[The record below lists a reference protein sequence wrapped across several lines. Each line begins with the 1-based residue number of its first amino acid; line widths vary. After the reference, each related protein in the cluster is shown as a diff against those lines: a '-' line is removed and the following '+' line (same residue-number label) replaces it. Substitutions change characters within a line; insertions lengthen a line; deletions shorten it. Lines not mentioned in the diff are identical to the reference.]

1 MVRGTRSP
9 LLCAICLLHFSW
21 FIPRENYV
29 GQPSRWDVT
38 DPGFLVT
45 VLHVMVLLGAAIL
58 VAGAF
63 FSRGLFFGMLSG
75 VLLAILFYAA
85 TLQAGRIFL
94 RSRRYVLVMAWLL
107 GSQVLLWAGMAILIA
122 VLRVN
127 SVGFVIGISV
137 LPGAIILA
145 TLYWW
150 LAKYKGI

>member
-1 MVRGTRSP
+1 MHTDH
-9 LLCAICLLHFSW
+9 CDLLHRAF
-21 FIPRENYV
+21 PEGYYV
-29 GQPSRWDVT
+29 RQPPCWDVT

-45 VLHVMVLLGAAIL
+45 VLRVMALLGAAIL

-63 FSRGLFFGMLSG
+63 FSRGLFFGLLSG

-107 GSQVLLWAGMAILIA
+107 GAQLLLWAGMAILI
-122 VLRVN
+122 VVVKVN
-127 SVGFVIGISV
+127 TVGFVFGISV
-137 LPGAIILA
+137 LPGAVILA

-150 LAKYKGI
+150 LVKNKGAML